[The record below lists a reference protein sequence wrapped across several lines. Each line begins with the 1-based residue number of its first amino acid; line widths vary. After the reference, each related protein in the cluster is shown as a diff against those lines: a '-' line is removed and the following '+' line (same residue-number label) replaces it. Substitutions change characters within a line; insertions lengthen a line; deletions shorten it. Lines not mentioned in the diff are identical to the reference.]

1 MSTEH
6 GCCPDN
12 FTPAQG
18 PGNAG
23 CLCHTYEYGCCPDGK
38 AIARGPGQVSNFSH
52 LAQKNQNSMRVVSI
66 TFIKASKPLMNKCD
80 FYHCSVAFY
89 STKS

>member
-1 MSTEH
+1 MIYCSFSGCGCVSTEH

-38 AIARGPGQVSNFSH
+38 AIARGPGQV
-52 LAQKNQNSMRVVSI
+52 
-66 TFIKASKPLMNKCD
+66 NKIFEFTD
-80 FYHCSVAFY
+80 E
-89 STKS
+89 K

>member
-18 PGNAG
+18 PGNSG

-52 LAQKNQNSMRVVSI
+52 
-66 TFIKASKPLMNKCD
+66 F
-80 FYHCSVAFY
+80 
-89 STKS
+89 

>member
-1 MSTEH
+1 MIYCSFSGCGCVSTEH

-38 AIARGPGQVSNFSH
+38 AIARGPGQVTTFSG
-52 LAQKNQNSMRVVSI
+52 LELRTLGQKT
-66 TFIKASKPLMNKCD
+66 TFCPKIRFC
-80 FYHCSVAFY
+80 
-89 STKS
+89 

>member
-1 MSTEH
+1 MGVFLLHTFFLGGGCVSTEH

-38 AIARGPGQVSNFSH
+38 AIARGPGQVTFLGGPLINLFSN
-52 LAQKNQNSMRVVSI
+52 
-66 TFIKASKPLMNKCD
+66 PP
-80 FYHCSVAFY
+80 YPG
-89 STKS
+89 STCKT